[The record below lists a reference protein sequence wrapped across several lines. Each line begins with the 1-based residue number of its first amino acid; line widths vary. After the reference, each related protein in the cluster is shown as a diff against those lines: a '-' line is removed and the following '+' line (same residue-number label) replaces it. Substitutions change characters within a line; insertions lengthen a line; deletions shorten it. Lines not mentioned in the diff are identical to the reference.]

1 MKNRILI
8 GDLNNY
14 IDQTVTIGAWVDTRR
29 DQGKMIFFEFRD
41 RTGKVQGVVLPKKA
55 SAEVLPL
62 GEDLG
67 GDVSEKNNLGG
78 DTMEVAKTLRSEWVV
93 AVTGRVNKRPE
104 RNVQA
109 DKQNGDIELEV
120 LGIEV
125 LSEAN
130 DLPFAMDAEL
140 NLDTLLDYRP
150 YTVRRER
157 EKSIFKIQ
165 DILISAFRENLSNK
179 NFTEFQAPKLV
190 GGDAEGGAGVFKV
203 DYFYDRAAYLS
214 TSPQLYKQMM
224 VGAFERVFTTGVQFR
239 AEKHATSRHLNE
251 ISMLDFEMGFITD
264 HTDVMDMIQGVMQHC
279 VKKVGETGKSELSF
293 FNIDLPKAPE
303 KFPVMKLREVQQLIK
318 EKTGVDKTSEPD
330 LEPEDERW
338 LCDYAKNELN
348 SDFIFVTHYPTSKRP
363 FYTMD
368 DPEDPGFTKSFDL
381 LFRGVEIVSGGQRVH
396 DYEMLVEKIKSK
408 GLDPEKFAFY
418 LMAFKY
424 GIPPHGGIGLGLERL
439 TQKFLGIEN
448 VKEATLFPR
457 DINRIDSLLS
467 KQVDE
472 MS

>member
-1 MKNRILI
+1 MKNRVLI
-8 GDLNNY
+8 SDLNSH
-14 IDQTVTIGAWVDTRR
+14 IDQTVVIGAWVDTRR

-41 RTGKVQGVVLPKKA
+41 RTGKVQGVTLP
-55 SAEVLPL
+55 
-62 GEDLG
+62 G
-67 GDVSEKNNLGG
+67 SEA
-78 DTMEVAKTLRSEWVV
+78 METAKTLRSEWVV
-93 AVTGRVNKRPE
+93 AVTGKVNRRPE

-109 DKQNGDIELEV
+109 DKQNGDIELEI

-125 LSEAN
+125 VSEAV
-130 DLPFAMDAEL
+130 DLPFALDAEL

-150 YTVRRER
+150 YTVRRDR
-157 EKSIFKIQ
+157 EKAVFRIQ
-165 DILISAFRENLSNK
+165 HLLVSAFREYLNNQG
-179 NFTEFQAPKLV
+179 FTEFQAPKLV

-203 DYFYDRAAYLS
+203 DYFYDRTAYLA

-224 VGAFERVFTTGVQFR
+224 VGAFERVYTTGVQFR

-251 ISMLDFEMGFITD
+251 ISMLDFEMGFVTD
-264 HTDVMDMIQGVMQHC
+264 HTDVMNMIQGVMQHC
-279 VKKVGETGKSELSF
+279 VRKVGESGGDALATLGMG
-293 FNIDLPKAPE
+293 LPLAPE
-303 KFPVMKLREVQQLIK
+303 KFPTMKLREAQELIK
-318 EKTGVDKTSEPD
+318 KETGQDKTNEPD

-338 LCDYAKNELN
+338 LCEYAAKEWG
-348 SDFIFVTHYPTSKRP
+348 SDFVFVTHYPTSKRP

-396 DYEMLVEKIKSK
+396 DYDMLVEKIRSK

-439 TQKFLGIEN
+439 TQKFSGIEN

-457 DINRIDSLLS
+457 DLNRIDTLLS
-467 KQVDE
+467 KKVE
-472 MS
+472 SL